1 MQKENS
7 KERCLFG
14 TDGVR
19 DLANQG
25 LMTPEMALR
34 LGRAYIRSLVESG
47 IPRPR
52 IALGRDTR
60 KSGMMLESA
69 LAAGMA
75 SAGADVL
82 ILGVIPTPGVSFAIQ
97 NLAAEGG
104 AVISASHNPAEYNGI
119 KFLDGQGF
127 KLSDTAE
134 LIIEDIFE
142 DSFTDEW
149 RPGGAS
155 IGGIRRVPNML
166 ENYAKRIASLSEYG
180 ENLPRSIV
188 FDCAHGAAS
197 VVMPLVLK
205 EIGVSFPLIGAEP
218 NGLNINESVGVMHLD
233 NLINYVIG
241 NKCSVGIAYDGDAD
255 RVLIVDSHGRLIDG
269 DIMLWVLGRWLAAKS
284 GLGSGVVATVMSN
297 GALENNLAEDG
308 IPLFRCSVGD
318 RYVFEKMKECESF
331 LGGEQSG
338 HIIALPYT
346 NTGDGLCTA
355 FLFFKACNALDE
367 NIDTLVDRFKPYP
380 QLLKNIKLAKGVTIA
395 REAIQIA
402 TAEALQMLDGR
413 GRVLIRPSGTEAV
426 LRLFVEA
433 YDDKLMKKTMMFL
446 IEFFRVHA
454 KEKKYDS

>member
-1 MQKENS
+1 MLKENC

-34 LGRAYIRSLVESG
+34 LGRAYIRYLVESG

-52 IALGRDTR
+52 IVLGRDTR

-69 LAAGMA
+69 LSSGMA

-82 ILGVIPTPGVSFAIQ
+82 PLGVIPTPGVSFAIQ

-127 KLSDTAE
+127 KLSDDAE
-134 LIIEDIFE
+134 LIIEDIFG

-155 IGGIRRVPNML
+155 IGGIRRVPNMVD
-166 ENYAKRIASLSEYG
+166 NYAKRIASLSEYG
-180 ENLPRSIV
+180 ENLPKSMV

-197 VVMPLVLK
+197 IVMPLVSK
-205 EIGVSFPLIGAEP
+205 EIGIAFPLIGAEP

-233 NLINYVIG
+233 HLTEYVTY
-241 NKCSVGIAYDGDAD
+241 NKCSLGIAFDGDAD
-255 RVLIVDSHGRLIDG
+255 RVLLVDSHGRLIDG
-269 DIMLWVLGRWLAAKS
+269 DIMLWVLGRWLAAKG
-284 GLGSGVVATVMSN
+284 GLGAGVIATVMSN
-297 GALENNLAEDG
+297 GALERNLAEEG

-318 RYVFEKMKECESF
+318 RYVLEKMKECDAC

-338 HIIALPYT
+338 HIIAFPYT

-355 FLFFKACNALDE
+355 FLFLKACVALNE
-367 NIDTLVDRFKPYP
+367 NIDSLVDRFKPYP
-380 QLLKNIKLAKGVTIA
+380 QLLKNIKLAKGVSVERDA
-395 REAIQIA
+395 MQNA
-402 TAEALQMLDGR
+402 TAEAENRLDGH

-433 YDDKLMKKTMMFL
+433 NDEELVKKTMTFL
-446 IEFFRVHA
+446 MDCFSSTR
-454 KEKKYDS
+454 KG

>member
-1 MQKENS
+1 MIEND

-34 LGRAYIRSLVESG
+34 LGRAYIRYLVESG

-52 IALGRDTR
+52 IVVGRDTR

-69 LAAGMA
+69 LASGMA

-82 ILGVIPTPGVSFAIQ
+82 NLGVIPTPGVSFAIQ

-104 AVISASHNPAEYNGI
+104 AVISASHNPPEYNGI

-134 LIIEDIFE
+134 LAIEDIFE

-155 IGGIRRVPNML
+155 IGGIRRVPNMVD
-166 ENYAKRIASLSEYG
+166 NYAKRIASLSEYG
-180 ENLPRSIV
+180 ENLPRSMV

-197 VVMPLVLK
+197 AVMPLVLK
-205 EIGVSFPLIGAEP
+205 EIGVSFPLIGAES
-218 NGLNINESVGVMHLD
+218 NGLNINESVGVMHLEH
-233 NLINYVIG
+233 LIKYVTG
-241 NKCSVGIAYDGDAD
+241 KKCSIGIAYDGDAD
-255 RVLIVDSHGRLIDG
+255 RVLMVDSLGRIING
-269 DIMLWVLGRWLAAKS
+269 DIMLWVLGRWLAAKG

-297 GALENNLAEDG
+297 GSLEERLAEDD
-308 IPLFRCSVGD
+308 ISLFRCPVGD
-318 RYVFEKMKECESF
+318 RYVLEKMRENEAY

-338 HIIALPYT
+338 HIIAFPYA
-346 NTGDGLCTA
+346 NTGDGLCTT
-355 FLFFKACNALDE
+355 FLFLKACSALDE
-367 NIDTLVDRFKPYP
+367 DIDTLIDRFKPYP
-380 QLLKNIKLAKGVTIA
+380 QLLRNIKLGKGVTVA
-395 REAIQIA
+395 REVIQNA
-402 TAEALQMLDGR
+402 TAEAEVRLDGR
-413 GRVLIRPSGTEAV
+413 GRVLIRPSGTEAL
-426 LRLFVEA
+426 LRLFVESKDGA
-433 YDDKLMKKTMMFL
+433 LMEKTMTFL
-446 IEFFRVHA
+446 LDIFRDYT
-454 KEKKYDS
+454 KE

>member
-1 MQKENS
+1 MLKGNS

-34 LGRAYIRSLVESG
+34 LGRAYIRYLVESG

-52 IALGRDTR
+52 IVLGRDTR
-60 KSGMMLESA
+60 KSGMMIESA
-69 LAAGMA
+69 LASGMA

-82 ILGVIPTPGVSFAIQ
+82 PLGIIPTPGVSFAIQ

-127 KLSDTAE
+127 KLSDNAE
-134 LIIEDIFE
+134 LIIEDIFG

-155 IGGIRRVPNML
+155 IGGIRRVTNMVD
-166 ENYAKRIASLSEYG
+166 NYAKRIASLSEYG
-180 ENLPRSIV
+180 ENLPKTMV

-197 VVMPLVLK
+197 AVMPLVLQ
-205 EIGVSFPLIGAEP
+205 EIGVSYPLIGAEP
-218 NGLNINESVGVMHLD
+218 DGLNINESVGVMHLSH
-233 NLINYVIG
+233 LMEYVTR
-241 NKCSVGIAYDGDAD
+241 NKCCLGIAFDGDAD
-255 RVLIVDSHGRLIDG
+255 RVLIVDRFGRLLDG
-269 DIMLWVLGRWLAAKS
+269 DIMLWVLGRWLAAKN
-284 GLGSGVVATVMSN
+284 GLGTGVVATVMSN
-297 GALENNLAEDG
+297 GALESRLAEEG
-308 IPLFRCSVGD
+308 IPLFRCAVGD
-318 RYVFEKMKECESF
+318 RYVLEKMKECESR

-338 HIIALPYT
+338 HIIAFPYT

-355 FLFFKACNALDE
+355 FLFLKACCALDE

-380 QLLKNIKLAKGVTIA
+380 QLLKNIKLAKGAAVA
-395 REAIQIA
+395 RETIQNA
-402 TAEALQMLDGR
+402 TAEAERMLDGH
-413 GRVLIRPSGTEAV
+413 GRVLIRPSGTETV

-433 YDDKLMKKTMMFL
+433 NDEEIMSRTMSFL
-446 IEFFRVHA
+446 NAFFRPHS
-454 KEKKYDS
+454 KDKKYDG

>member
-1 MQKENS
+1 MLKENS

-34 LGRAYIRSLVESG
+34 LGRAYIRYLVESG

-52 IALGRDTR
+52 IVVGRDTR
-60 KSGMMLESA
+60 KSGMMLEAASA
-69 LAAGMA
+69 SGMA

-82 ILGVIPTPGVSFAIQ
+82 LLGIMPTPGVSFAIQ

-127 KLSDTAE
+127 KLSDNAE
-134 LIIEDIFE
+134 LIIEDIFG

-155 IGGIRRVPNML
+155 IGGIRSVTNMVD
-166 ENYAKRIASLSEYG
+166 NYAKRIASLSEYG
-180 ENLPRSIV
+180 ENLPHSMV

-197 VVMPLVLK
+197 AVMPLVLK
-205 EIGVSFPLIGAEP
+205 EIGVSFPLIGAES
-218 NGLNINESVGVMHLD
+218 NGLNINESVGVMHLEH
-233 NLINYVIG
+233 LVKYVIG

-255 RVLIVDSHGRLIDG
+255 RVLIVDSLGRLING
-269 DIMLWVLGRWLAAKS
+269 DIMLWVLGRWLAAKG
-284 GLGSGVVATVMSN
+284 GLGAGVVATVMSN
-297 GALENNLAEDG
+297 GALEKNLAEEG
-308 IPLFRCSVGD
+308 ISLFRCSVGD
-318 RYVFEKMKECESF
+318 RYVLEKMRECEVC

-338 HIIALPYT
+338 HIIAFPYT

-355 FLFFKACNALDE
+355 FLFFKACSALDE
-367 NIDTLVDRFKPYP
+367 NIDTLVDRFKPFP
-380 QLLKNIKLAKGVTIA
+380 QSLINIKLAKGVTVA
-395 REAIQIA
+395 RDVIQNA
-402 TAEALQMLDGR
+402 TAEAEKILDER
-413 GRVLIRPSGTEAV
+413 GRVLIRPSGTEAM

-433 YDDKLMKKTMMFL
+433 KDDKVMEKTMVYLMSIFQTYS
-446 IEFFRVHA
+446 
-454 KEKKYDS
+454 KE

>member
-1 MQKENS
+1 
-7 KERCLFG
+7 
-14 TDGVR
+14 
-19 DLANQG
+19 
-25 LMTPEMALR
+25 MTPEMALR
-34 LGRAYIRSLVESG
+34 LGRAYVRYLVESG

-60 KSGMMLESA
+60 KSGMMIESA

-75 SAGADVL
+75 SAGADAL
-82 ILGVIPTPGVSFAIQ
+82 LLGVIPTPGVSFAVQ

-127 KLSDTAE
+127 KLSDNAE

-180 ENLPRSIV
+180 ENLPNSMV
-188 FDCAHGAAS
+188 FDCANGAAS
-197 VVMPLVLK
+197 AVMPLVLK
-205 EIGVSFPLIGAEP
+205 EIGVSHPLIGTEP

-233 NLINYVIG
+233 HLTKFIIS

-255 RVLIVDSHGRLIDG
+255 RVLVIDSRGRLIDG
-269 DIMLWVLGRWLAAKS
+269 DIMLWVLGRWLAAKG
-284 GLGSGVVATVMSN
+284 GLGSGVIATVMSN
-297 GALENNLAEDG
+297 GALERNLAADG

-318 RYVFEKMKECESF
+318 RYVLEKMKECKAC

-338 HIIALPYT
+338 HIIVFPYT

-355 FLFFKACNALDE
+355 FLFLKACIALDE

-380 QLLKNIKLAKGVTIA
+380 QLLKNIKLAKGVSVA
-395 REAIQIA
+395 REAIQKA
-402 TAEALQMLDGR
+402 TAEAEKMLGNR

-433 YDDKLMKKTMMFL
+433 NDEEIMRKTMQSL
-446 IEFFRVHA
+446 VECFRAHA
-454 KEKKYDS
+454 KERKYDG